1 MARSGMTADSSRPPP
16 PPRPTDPFDLWLRQ
30 SLRKQFGDGVFGDGI
45 AKSVPQDLL
54 RLICDSKAEWDS
66 YRERWLPG
74 SSLDGGEGMGTA
86 TGDRPDDGVPAAMP
100 ALRQSKTGRMR

>member
-1 MARSGMTADSSRPPP
+1 MTAEFSRPPP

-66 YRERWLPG
+66 CRERWLPG
-74 SSLDGGEGMGTA
+74 SSLDGGEGTGTA
-86 TGDRPDDGVPAAMP
+86 TGERQGAGVAVAMP
-100 ALRQSKTGRMR
+100 AQGKAGRTG

>member
-1 MARSGMTADSSRPPP
+1 MTADSSRPPAP
-16 PPRPTDPFDLWLRQ
+16 PKPTDPFDLWLRQ

-74 SSLDGGEGMGTA
+74 SSPDGGGGMGT
-86 TGDRPDDGVPAAMP
+86 TMGDRPDAGAPAAMP
-100 ALRQSKTGRMR
+100 VPRQGRNGRVG

>member
-1 MARSGMTADSSRPPP
+1 M
-16 PPRPTDPFDLWLRQ
+16 RQ

-74 SSLDGGEGMGTA
+74 SSLDGGEGTGTA
-86 TGDRPDDGVPAAMP
+86 TGERQGAGVAVAMT
-100 ALRQSKTGRMR
+100 AQGKAGRTG

>member
-1 MARSGMTADSSRPPP
+1 MKADSSRPPVT
-16 PPRPTDPFDLWLRQ
+16 PRPTDPFDLWLRQ
-30 SLRKQFGDGVFGDGI
+30 SLRTQFGDGVFGDGV

-74 SSLDGGEGMGTA
+74 SSLEGGEGTGTA
-86 TGDRPDDGVPAAMP
+86 TGDRQQDGISAPVPGP
-100 ALRQSKTGRMR
+100 VQRRTG

>member
-1 MARSGMTADSSRPPP
+1 
-16 PPRPTDPFDLWLRQ
+16 LRQ
-30 SLRKQFGDGVFGDGI
+30 SLKKQFGDGVFGDGI

-86 TGDRPDDGVPAAMP
+86 TGDRPDGAMPAAMP
-100 ALRQSKTGRMR
+100 ATRQGKTGRMG